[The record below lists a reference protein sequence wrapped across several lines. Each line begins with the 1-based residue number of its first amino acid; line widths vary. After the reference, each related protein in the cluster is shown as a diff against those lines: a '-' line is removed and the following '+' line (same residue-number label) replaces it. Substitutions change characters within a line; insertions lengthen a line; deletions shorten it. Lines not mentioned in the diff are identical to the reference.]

1 MSTSARVL
9 VVAALGCVLAPR
21 VLSDPFA
28 PMQAAGPASA
38 RDMLTYEA
46 NIDAW
51 VFVDFFAG
59 IHDRMFVQVCAGP
72 ALACPSKVLAVFGNC
87 SELTR
92 TDAASAWRSVER
104 LPHDCARA
112 PVATPMRA
120 EMPNRIVIANRIEDM
135 RALAQPR
142 NASDGSCGCGSC
154 TRHSSTR
161 RRTPGTCGRTR
172 MKWCSCPC
180 RRCWRACSCRQSAAR
195 AG

>member
-1 MSTSARVL
+1 
-9 VVAALGCVLAPR
+9 
-21 VLSDPFA
+21 
-28 PMQAAGPASA
+28 
-38 RDMLTYEA
+38 MLTYEA
-46 NIDAW
+46 SIDAW

-59 IHDRMFVQVCAGP
+59 INDRMFVQVCAGP
-72 ALACPSKVLAVFGNC
+72 VLACPSQPLAVFGNC

-142 NASDGSCGCGSC
+142 NASDGSLLLRVRLVYETFLDAQADTWHVRANAYDVVLVPVPTLLAGVLVQ
-154 TRHSSTR
+154 TE
-161 RRTPGTCGRTR
+161 
-172 MKWCSCPC
+172 CS
-180 RRCWRACSCRQSAAR
+180 AR
-195 AG
+195 GLT